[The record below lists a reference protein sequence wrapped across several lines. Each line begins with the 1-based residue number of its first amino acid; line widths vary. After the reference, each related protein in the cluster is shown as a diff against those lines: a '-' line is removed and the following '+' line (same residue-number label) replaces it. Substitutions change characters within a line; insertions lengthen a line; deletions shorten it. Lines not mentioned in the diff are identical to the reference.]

1 MGSNEG
7 TKYLVHV
14 VHATRS
20 AALCEVE
27 LRVLQALQ
35 STCKQGCA
43 QQYCYRIGGFEYEQ

>member
-14 VHATRS
+14 VHTTRS

-27 LRVLQALQ
+27 LRVLQVLQALQ
-35 STCKQGCA
+35 STCTKQGCA
-43 QQYCYRIGGFEYEQ
+43 Q